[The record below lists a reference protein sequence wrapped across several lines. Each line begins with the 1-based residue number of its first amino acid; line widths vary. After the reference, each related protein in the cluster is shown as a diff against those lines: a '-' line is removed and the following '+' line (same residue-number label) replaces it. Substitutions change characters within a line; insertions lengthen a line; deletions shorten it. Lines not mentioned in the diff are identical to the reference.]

1 MPGDGSANCLLGI
14 RGGAGMTGREVD
26 GVATARVV
34 SELDRTR
41 QRLFIVQVRGTSGIS
56 GESYPSVIHTLGTKP
71 RVPILLENSIL
82 FVYCPGSVT
91 SDHGERRCTTT
102 ATPSH

>member
-1 MPGDGSANCLLGI
+1 
-14 RGGAGMTGREVD
+14 MTGREVD

-71 RVPILLENSIL
+71 ILLENSIS
-82 FVYCPGSVT
+82 FVYCPGSVAMQQPLFN
-91 SDHGERRCTTT
+91 T
-102 ATPSH
+102 AKDDAQ

>member
-56 GESYPSVIHTLGTKP
+56 GESYPSVIYTWNKAKAP
-71 RVPILLENSIL
+71 NLLENSIL
-82 FVYCPGSVT
+82 FVYCPGSVAMQQPLFN
-91 SDHGERRCTTT
+91 T
-102 ATPSH
+102 AKDDAQ